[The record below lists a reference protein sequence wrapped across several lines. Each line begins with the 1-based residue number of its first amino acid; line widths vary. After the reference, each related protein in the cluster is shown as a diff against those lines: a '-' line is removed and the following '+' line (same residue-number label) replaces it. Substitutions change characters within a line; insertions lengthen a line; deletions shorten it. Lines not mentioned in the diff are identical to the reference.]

1 MVLVLSFAGRRCGG
15 GYYRNGF
22 NLQHSIEEELPSRSQ
37 TRARPN
43 YELRGCGEFQTLARG
58 LDQSGAAWAASPTMR
73 SYAKGEIVMPSLSAL
88 RRSLLI
94 AALVGIPAM
103 ALSETAAPPGA
114 SVYIIS
120 PKDGDTVSSPFKV
133 QFGLT
138 GMGIAPAG
146 IEKPKTGHHHLIIDA
161 TLSAE
166 ELKQP
171 IAGDAKHVH
180 FGGGQTEA
188 MVTLPPGQ
196 HTLQLVLGDWSH
208 VPFDPPIMSA
218 VVTVTVK

>member
-1 MVLVLSFAGRRCGG
+1 
-15 GYYRNGF
+15 
-22 NLQHSIEEELPSRSQ
+22 
-37 TRARPN
+37 
-43 YELRGCGEFQTLARG
+43 
-58 LDQSGAAWAASPTMR
+58 
-73 SYAKGEIVMPSLSAL
+73 MPSSSAL

-94 AALVGIPAM
+94 AALIGVPVV

-120 PKDGDTVSSPFKV
+120 PKDGDTVTSPFKV

-138 GMGIAPAG
+138 GMGVAPAG
-146 IEKPKTGHHHLIIDA
+146 VEKPKTGHHHLIIDA

-171 IAGDAKHVH
+171 IAADAGHVH

-188 MVTLPPGQ
+188 MVTLPKGQ
-196 HTLQLVLGDWSH
+196 HTLQLVLADWTH
-208 VPFDPPIMSA
+208 IPHEPPVMSEPITI
-218 VVTVTVK
+218 TVR